1 MQAPCRCSQTR
12 EAYATRLSSYL
23 AHSPLSNSGPS
34 AVDRENLSPFT
45 KDFRAEG
52 HTMSMNSL
60 FGIPSKER
68 DTIPD
73 LQCNTEMLVSARKM
87 SKGACK

>member
-1 MQAPCRCSQTR
+1 MQALCGRSQTL
-12 EAYATRLSSYL
+12 EAYATRLCLPL
-23 AHSPLSNSGPS
+23 AHSSLSNSGPS

-52 HTMSMNSL
+52 HTMSMNSF

-68 DTIPD
+68 DTMPD
-73 LQCNTEMLVSARKM
+73 FLRNTEMLVSAENVEV
-87 SKGACK
+87 SV

>member
-1 MQAPCRCSQTR
+1 MQALCGRSQTL
-12 EAYATRLSSYL
+12 EAYATRLCSSL

-52 HTMSMNSL
+52 HTMSMNSF

-68 DTIPD
+68 DTMPD
-73 LQCNTEMLVSARKM
+73 FLRNTEMLVSAENVEV
-87 SKGACK
+87 SV